1 MGVGT
6 LKLRTLR
13 PRTLRPRA
21 PQRRTLQLI
30 GQKLIEL
37 VIVLFVVTLLSFLLL
52 SLVPGN
58 PEVQILG
65 DNATPE
71 ALAELR
77 TELGLDDPIHVRYAR
92 WLGDVL
98 QGDLGRSDRLNQD
111 VVDALAD
118 KIPVTLQLAG
128 LAIGVGVL
136 FSVPLG
142 ILSAWRAGG
151 KVDRLIT
158 TVSFGV
164 LSLPSF
170 LVAIGLLIIFAV
182 QWNVLP
188 AAPAWVSFTD
198 DPLTNLRN
206 VILPVSAMALG
217 EVAILTRVLRS
228 DMIEALQ
235 SNYIEAARAKGLPT
249 RYILF
254 RHALP
259 SSLLSVLTLIGLQ
272 IAGAMTGAL
281 VIEQIFGL
289 PGLGRMLVTAILTRD
304 LVLVQGTVLVI
315 ACTYVVVNFL
325 VDLSYQLA
333 DPRLRN
339 G

>member
-1 MGVGT
+1 MT
-6 LKLRTLR
+6 T
-13 PRTLRPRA
+13 
-21 PQRRTLQLI
+21 
-30 GQKLIEL
+30 QKLIAQKLVEL
-37 VIVLFVVTLLSFLLL
+37 IVVLFVVTLLSFLLL
-52 SLVPGN
+52 SLVPGD

-65 DNATPE
+65 ENATPE
-71 ALAELR
+71 SVEALRA
-77 TELGLDDPIHVRYAR
+77 ELGLDDPLPTRYLR

-111 VVDALAD
+111 VIDTLAE
-118 KIPVTLQLAG
+118 KIPVTLELAG
-128 LAIGVGVL
+128 LAIGVGIIL
-136 FSVPLG
+136 SIPLG

-151 KVDRLIT
+151 RIDRLIT

-182 QWNVLP
+182 KWKVLP
-188 AAPAWVSFTD
+188 AAPAWVSFTES
-198 DPLTNLRN
+198 PLTNLKN
-206 VILPVSAMALG
+206 VILPVGAMALG
-217 EVAILTRVLRS
+217 EVAVLTRVLRS

-249 RYILF
+249 RYILV

-259 SSLLSVLTLIGLQ
+259 SSLLSMLTLIGLQ

-289 PGLGRMLVTAILTRD
+289 PGLGRMLVVAILTRD
-304 LVLVQGTVLVI
+304 LVLVQGAVLVI
-315 ACTYVVVNFL
+315 ATAYVVVNFI

-333 DPRLRN
+333 DPRLR
-339 G
+339 GG

>member
-1 MGVGT
+1 MS
-6 LKLRTLR
+6 K
-13 PRTLRPRA
+13 A
-21 PQRRTLQLI
+21 KLI

-37 VIVLFVVTLLSFLLL
+37 VVVLFVVTLLSFLLL

-77 TELGLDDPIHVRYAR
+77 AELGLDDPLPTRYFR

-111 VVDALAD
+111 VVDTLAE
-118 KIPVTLQLAG
+118 KIPVTLELAG

-136 FSVPLG
+136 FSIPLG

-158 TVSFGV
+158 ALSFGV
-164 LSLPSF
+164 LSLPGF
-170 LVAIGLLIIFAV
+170 LIAIGLLIIFAV
-182 QWNVLP
+182 KWRILP

-217 EVAILTRVLRS
+217 EVAVLTRVLRS

-235 SNYIEAARAKGLPT
+235 SNFIEAARAKGLPT
-249 RYILF
+249 RYILV

-259 SSLLSVLTLIGLQ
+259 SSLLSMLTLIGLQ

-289 PGLGRMLVTAILTRD
+289 PGLGQMLVIAILTRD
-304 LVLVQGTVLVI
+304 LVLVQGAVLVI
-315 ACTYVVVNFL
+315 ATAYVVVNFI

-333 DPRLRN
+333 DPRVRS

>member
-1 MGVGT
+1 M
-6 LKLRTLR
+6 KR
-13 PRTLRPRA
+13 
-21 PQRRTLQLI
+21 LI
-30 GQKLIEL
+30 GQKLAEL
-37 VIVLFVVTLLSFLLL
+37 IVVLFVVSLLSFLLL

-77 TELGLDDPIHVRYAR
+77 AELGLDDPLPTRYGR
-92 WLGDVL
+92 WLKDVL

-111 VVDALAD
+111 VIDTLKEKV
-118 KIPVTLQLAG
+118 PVTLELSA
-128 LAIGVGVL
+128 LAILTGIV
-136 FSVPLG
+136 FAIPLG

-151 KVDRLIT
+151 KTDRIIT
-158 TVSFGV
+158 TLSFGV

-182 QWNVLP
+182 KWKLLP
-188 AAPAWVSFTD
+188 AAPAWVSLTEA
-198 DPLTNLRN
+198 PLTNLRN
-206 VILPVSAMALG
+206 VILPVGAMALG
-217 EVAILTRVLRS
+217 EIAVLTRVLRS

-235 SNYIEAARAKGLPT
+235 SNFIDAARAKGLSN
-249 RYILF
+249 RYILV

-259 SSLLSVLTLIGLQ
+259 ASLMSMLTLVGLQ
-272 IAGAMTGAL
+272 VAGAMTGAL

-289 PGLGRMLVTAILTRD
+289 PGLGRMLLIAISTRD
-304 LVLVQGTVLVI
+304 LVLVQGAVLVI
-315 ACTYVVVNFL
+315 ASAYVIVNFI
-325 VDLSYQLA
+325 VDLTYQLA

>member
-1 MGVGT
+1 MT
-6 LKLRTLR
+6 T
-13 PRTLRPRA
+13 
-21 PQRRTLQLI
+21 
-30 GQKLIEL
+30 QKLIAQKFVEL
-37 VIVLFVVTLLSFLLL
+37 IVVLFVVTLLSFLLL
-52 SLVPGN
+52 SLVPGD

-71 ALAELR
+71 SLAELR
-77 TELGLDDPIHVRYAR
+77 AELGLDDPLPTRYFR

-111 VVDALAD
+111 VVDTLAE
-118 KIPVTLQLAG
+118 KIPVTLELAG
-128 LAIGVGVL
+128 LAIGFGVL
-136 FSVPLG
+136 LSIPLG

-158 TVSFGV
+158 TISFGI
-164 LSLPSF
+164 LSLPGF
-170 LVAIGLLIIFAV
+170 LIAIGLLIIFAV
-182 QWNVLP
+182 KWKLLP
-188 AAPAWVSFTD
+188 AAPAWVSFTE

-217 EVAILTRVLRS
+217 EVAVLTRVLRS

-249 RYILF
+249 RYILV

-259 SSLLSVLTLIGLQ
+259 SSLLSMLTLIGLQ

-289 PGLGRMLVTAILTRD
+289 PGLGRMLVIAILTRD
-304 LVLVQGTVLVI
+304 LVLVQGAVLVI
-315 ACTYVVVNFL
+315 ATAYVVVNFV

-333 DPRLRN
+333 DPRLR
-339 G
+339 GG

>member
-1 MGVGT
+1 MS
-6 LKLRTLR
+6 K
-13 PRTLRPRA
+13 A
-21 PQRRTLQLI
+21 KLI

-37 VIVLFVVTLLSFLLL
+37 VVVLFVVTLLSFLLL

-77 TELGLDDPIHVRYAR
+77 AELGLDDPLPTRYFR

-111 VVDALAD
+111 VVDTLAE
-118 KIPVTLQLAG
+118 KIPVTLELAG

-158 TVSFGV
+158 ALSFGV
-164 LSLPSF
+164 LSLPGF
-170 LVAIGLLIIFAV
+170 LIAIGLLIIFAV
-182 QWNVLP
+182 KWRILP

-217 EVAILTRVLRS
+217 EVAVLTRVLRS

-235 SNYIEAARAKGLPT
+235 SNFIEAARAKGLPT
-249 RYILF
+249 RYILV

-259 SSLLSVLTLIGLQ
+259 SSLLSMLTLIGLQ

-289 PGLGRMLVTAILTRD
+289 PGLGQMLVIAILTRD
-304 LVLVQGTVLVI
+304 LVLVQGAVLVI
-315 ACTYVVVNFL
+315 ATAYVVVNFI

-333 DPRLRN
+333 DPRVRS

>member
-1 MGVGT
+1 MTRLVV
-6 LKLRTLR
+6 L
-13 PRTLRPRA
+13 
-21 PQRRTLQLI
+21 
-30 GQKLIEL
+30 KLIEL
-37 VIVLFVVTLLSFLLL
+37 IFVLFVVSFLSFMLL

-58 PEVQILG
+58 PELQILG

-71 ALAELR
+71 SMAELR
-77 TELGLDDPIHVRYAR
+77 AELGLDDPLPTRYAS

-98 QGDLGRSDRLNQD
+98 RGDLGRSNRLNQD
-111 VVDALAD
+111 VADTLAE
-118 KIPVTLQLAG
+118 KLPVTLELAF
-128 LAIGVGVL
+128 LAIAAGVL
-136 FSVPLG
+136 FALPLG

-151 KVDRLIT
+151 LADRVIT

-182 QWNVLP
+182 NWNLLP
-188 AAPAWVSFTD
+188 AAPAWV
-198 DPLTNLRN
+198 PLTEEPITNLKN

-217 EVAILTRVLRS
+217 EVAVLTRVLRS
-228 DMIEALQ
+228 DMIETLQ
-235 SNYIEAARAKGLPT
+235 SDFISAARAKGLSN
-249 RYILF
+249 RYILV

-259 SSLLSVLTLIGLQ
+259 ASLMSILTLIGLQ

-289 PGLGRMLVTAILTRD
+289 PGVGRMLVVAISTRD

-315 ACTYVVVNFL
+315 ATAYVVVNFI
-325 VDLSYQLA
+325 VDLTYQFA